1 MSKYTTEVRFIC
13 ESKSGLEVSG
23 GSGDVDN
30 IIANSWNKIFTSKV
44 PFFNEEY
51 RSVLCKKIL
60 KHYYL
65 REICCETVGIWILWM
80 NTRLEEIMPYYNQLY
95 ESAKIEFN
103 PMYDVNLT
111 RKHERN
117 VEGTSK
123 EDGTRTQTT
132 KETKTQTNKETK
144 TQTTKETR
152 EDTGEGSRN
161 ITGSRD
167 TDTTGNSTKST
178 TNSSEETKHD
188 LYSDTP
194 QGNITG
200 LENENYLT
208 NARKITDN
216 INNTANEQLNTA
228 EKSGTDYTENEN
240 TNSSTNGTTNSS
252 LNETNNSSLDG
263 TTNNS
268 LDGTTSNIGSS
279 NTTEDYL
286 ETIIGKQGT
295 ESFSSLLNKFRE
307 TFLNIDMQ
315 VIEEFSDLFFGLW

>member
-13 ESKSGLEVSG
+13 ENKSGLEISG
-23 GSGDVDN
+23 GSGDVDS
-30 IIANSWNKIFTSKV
+30 IIANSWNKIFTSKA
-44 PFFNEEY
+44 PFFDEEY
-51 RSVLCKKIL
+51 RSILCQKIL

-65 REICCETVGIWILWM
+65 REICCETVGIWTLWM

-103 PMYDVNLT
+103 PMHNVDLT
-111 RKHERN
+111 SKHERN

-123 EDGTRTQTT
+123 EDGTRTDNTT
-132 KETKTQTNKETK
+132 GKRTL
-144 TQTTKETR
+144 
-152 EDTGEGSRN
+152 
-161 ITGSRD
+161 TGSRD
-167 TDTTGNSTKST
+167 TDNTSVGTRNT
-178 TNSSEETKHD
+178 TNSSDETKRD

-194 QGNITG
+194 QGAITG

-216 INNTANEQLNTA
+216 VNGTGNEETNTT
-228 EKSGTDYTENEN
+228 EKSGTDYSETED
-240 TNSSTNGTTNSS
+240 TTGKI
-252 LNETNNSSLDG
+252 DG
-263 TTNNS
+263 V
-268 LDGTTSNIGSS
+268 TSNTGKT

-295 ESFSSLLNKFRE
+295 ESFSSLLNEFRE

-315 VIEEFSDLFFGLW
+315 VIEEFNDLFFGLW

>member
-13 ESKSGLEVSG
+13 ENKSGLKVSG

-30 IIANSWNKIFTSKV
+30 IIANSWNKIFTSKA
-44 PFFNEEY
+44 PFFDEEY
-51 RSVLCKKIL
+51 RSVLCQKIL
-60 KHYYL
+60 KHYYF
-65 REICCETVGIWILWM
+65 REICCETVGIWTLWM

-95 ESAKIEFN
+95 ESAKIKFN
-103 PMYDVNLT
+103 PMHDVDLT

-132 KETKTQTNKETK
+132 KETKTQTTKETK

-152 EDTGEGSRN
+152 EDTSEGSRN
-161 ITGSRD
+161 LTGNRD
-167 TDTTGNSTKST
+167 TDTTDNGTRST
-178 TNSSEETKHD
+178 TNTSDETKRD

-194 QGNITG
+194 QGGITG

-216 INNTANEQLNTA
+216 VNGTGNEQTNTT
-228 EKSGTDYTENEN
+228 EKTGTNYTENEN
-240 TNSSTNGTTNSS
+240 TNSSTNGTTNGS
-252 LNETNNSSLDG
+252 LDGTNNTSLDG
-263 TTNNS
+263 TTNGS
-268 LDGTTSNIGSS
+268 LDGTTSNTGIS

-286 ETIIGKQGT
+286 ETIVGKQGA

-307 TFLNIDMQ
+307 TFLNIDMM